1 LSLISEAL
9 RSEDVILRVGDG
21 APFVKRCRPA
31 IELARDVVARA
42 MGAEIEGGGR
52 DRVYLD
58 VSRNPAEVRSE
69 RF

>member
-1 LSLISEAL
+1 M
-9 RSEDVILRVGDG
+9 V
-21 APFVKRCRPA
+21 
-31 IELARDVVARA
+31 
-42 MGAEIEGGGR
+42 AEIEGGGR